1 MGLSISRRRT
11 VSAALILATG
21 LLVAACGGSGNSSD
35 ATAAAGGGPGDPA
48 KATRT
53 VEIKAGD
60 DLRFQPSQVQA
71 KVGETITFRVVNVA
85 NIEHDF
91 VLGDEKAQSD
101 HEKEMQQMSSDP
113 NHNMAAMGDEPN
125 AVHIPPGGTKDI
137 TWTFA
142 KAGTVIYGCHEPGH
156 YASGMKGTV
165 TVS

>member
-1 MGLSISRRRT
+1 MRHLPSRRSL
-11 VSAALILATG
+11 SATLILATG
-21 LLVAACGGSGNSSD
+21 LLVAGCGGGGGSSD
-35 ATAAAGGGPGDPA
+35 ATLPAAGGPGDPA

-71 KVGETITFRVVNVA
+71 KVGETVTFRVVNVA
-85 NIEHDF
+85 SMEHDF

-125 AVHIPPGGTKDI
+125 AIHIAPGATKEI

-165 TVS
+165 TVT